1 MVGHPKDTYPP
12 GEYSLHMTLMIR
24 FRRFSGSFPA
34 AGLLLAFVL
43 MIILV
48 SAGCLEPYPGG
59 GSPAPPTTPGET
71 PTATMTAPAVQ
82 TPLAVGRGIAAE
94 VPASGYVERSY
105 GYVPITGPPEN
116 SLTYIEAAGT
126 RDASG
131 MVTIS
136 GRIRNDG
143 PETLNFLHVTYTL
156 FDANGNIIGNA
167 HASVEYI
174 ASGKTWK
181 FSTEPVR
188 APDYQYFELARVLM
202 Q

>member
-1 MVGHPKDTYPP
+1 
-12 GEYSLHMTLMIR
+12 MTLMIR
-24 FRRFSGSFPA
+24 FRRFPGSHRIS
-34 AGLLLAFVL
+34 AGLLPVLVL

-59 GSPAPPTTPGET
+59 GGPAPPTTTGET
-71 PTATMTAPAVQ
+71 PTATMTVPAPQ

-94 VPASGYVERSY
+94 VPASGYIERSY

-116 SLTYIEAAGT
+116 SLTYIEATAT

-143 PETLNFLHVTYTL
+143 PGTLNFLHVTYTL
-156 FDANGNIIGNA
+156 FDANGNILGNT

-174 ASGKTWK
+174 GAGKTWK
-181 FSTEPVR
+181 FTTEPFR
-188 APDYQYFELARVLM
+188 APDYQYFELARIVM